1 MIERER
7 KFICWEIPKAA
18 RLFEKHKQ
26 FYLFSSKNLEV
37 RVRVKKVVRSG
48 EIKSELT
55 LKKSIDR
62 ERRLEYTLPINRYIS
77 KVLLVFARNKVIK
90 NRYIYKENNIKWEI
104 DSFLFPSGL
113 PIICEY
119 ENNDTYI
126 KELPEFIKYEV
137 TGMDR
142 YKNKSINKYKL

>member
-7 KFICWEIPKAA
+7 KFICWYLPKGA

-26 FYLFSSKNLEV
+26 FYLYSSKNLEV
-37 RVRVKKVVRSG
+37 RVRIKKVAGSG

-77 KVLLVFARNKVIK
+77 KLLVVFTRNKVIK

-104 DSFLFPSGL
+104 DCFIFPTGL

-119 ENNDTYI
+119 ENSDTYI
-126 KELPEFIKYEV
+126 KELPEFINYEV
-137 TGMDR
+137 TGMER
-142 YKNKSINKYKL
+142 YKSRGINKYNL